1 MRENKKV
8 CIVVPVYNA
17 EKYLGY
23 CLNSIWSQTYT
34 NWTAILVDDG
44 STDGSLDI
52 CRQYESMD
60 SRFRVISKPNGG
72 VSSARNAGLALAQG
86 DYLEFLDSDDCLA
99 HDTLEKQVR
108 LAEAYNSQL
117 IIMDIM
123 MVDFSN
129 PDLDRVML
137 SSAWLNQSPCLLSP
151 EEFKAKRMQLVW
163 LTVLLECLHA
173 KLYDLS
179 LWKKLDL
186 TFPEDLS
193 LGEDFVTNMKYFE
206 ACNNAVF
213 LHECGHYY
221 NCIMGSSSLTQKYRA
236 NLFET
241 KMYLIEELEKY
252 LGGRNHLSAPE
263 LDAFY
268 CYTASNGLSAVERAI
283 LDSGMREDQLVA
295 RLQEMFAHPLF
306 AESIRHASYIP
317 DRFVECIEPAKQNN
331 FAGIIRY
338 IADEMFQ
345 KGMKPAEEVQVAQEE
360 IPHAQEEFPVADSV
374 PEVVGEI
381 VPALNPG
388 LLNRMVRKLL
398 RMLRPLVGSGAM
410 DERVG
415 RWEHEIA
422 QMGLKCTLKKH
433 IRDHKKVTRNVLEC
447 QTLQLEAQINGIHSH
462 LEERCNA
469 LDQCVSERIWEQT
482 AASTAEI
489 RKVEGIIDQTAT
501 HLQNMYTRVSAT
513 ELQLKKVDDKVSAA
527 ADQLRKVDDGIFAAA
542 DQLRNVDD
550 RVSAAADQLRKVDDR
565 ISAAADQLHS
575 VDNRISAAADQLRS
589 VDERISTAVDQLWK
603 MDGRV
608 SAAAD
613 QIWKLD
619 EKIAAST
626 AMLQENLSGY
636 VWLSEQRMTKLAYQ
650 RDINELRQRKKA
662 IMLATAEHGNIGD
675 SAITLAEQQ
684 ILSEQFP
691 EYFQVE
697 ISTYEFNQKEA
708 YLHAILN
715 PEDIIFV
722 NGGGNMGDR
731 YIEEEELHRKIVREF
746 PNNKIVIFPQTISFS
761 TSEQG
766 AQEIAKS
773 ARVYNSHKDLTLFV
787 RGETSLAFA
796 QKYFDKVK
804 TILMP
809 DVVHVLRSQY
819 AIDRSGALLCLRE
832 DEEGSLNEAAKE
844 RIRFAALAMTGNV
857 TYSTNTHSEDV
868 SREIRGFVVRKELM
882 RFASHRVVI
891 TDRLHGMI
899 FAAVTG
905 TPCVV
910 LASSDHKIQE
920 YYNAFF
926 HDSNT
931 VFFVGNDADALDD
944 AIKQALQVTDAICP
958 IFEKNPHGLI
968 RSVTME
974 Q

>member
-1 MRENKKV
+1 MLVNTGSFNKEKKV
-8 CIVVPVYNA
+8 CIIVPVYNA

-23 CLNSIWSQTYT
+23 CLNSILSQTYT

-44 STDGSLDI
+44 STDNSLNI
-52 CRQYESMD
+52 CRQYENMD
-60 SRFRVISKPNGG
+60 SRFHVISKPNGG
-72 VSSARNAGLALAQG
+72 VSSARNAGLELAQG

-99 HDTLEKQVR
+99 LDALEKQVR

-163 LTVLLECLHA
+163 LTALLECLHA

-206 ACNNAVF
+206 ACNSAVF

-241 KMYLIEELEKY
+241 KMYLIEELEKH
-252 LGGRNHLSAPE
+252 LGGRNNLSAPE

-268 CYTASNGLSAVERAI
+268 CYTASNGLGAVERAI
-283 LDSGMREDQLVA
+283 LDSGMSEKQLVA

-306 AESIRHASYIP
+306 AESIRLASYIP
-317 DRFVECIEPAKQNN
+317 DRFVACIEPAKQNA
-331 FAGIIRY
+331 FAEVIRY
-338 IADEMFQ
+338 IADGMFQ
-345 KGMKPAEEVQVAQEE
+345 KSMKHVEELQVPQEE
-360 IPHAQEEFPVADSV
+360 ISAEAASNLSSEVA
-374 PEVVGEI
+374 EKI
-381 VPALNPG
+381 FPALNPG

-398 RMLRPLVGSGAM
+398 RMLRPIMGSGVM
-410 DERVG
+410 GERVS
-415 RWEHEIA
+415 RWECEIA
-422 QMGLKCTLKKH
+422 QMGLKCTLRNH
-433 IRDHKKVTRNVLEC
+433 IRDHKKVTQNVLDR
-447 QTLQLEAQINGIHSH
+447 QTWQLEAQINGIHNH
-462 LEERCNA
+462 IEERCNT
-469 LDQCVSERIWEQT
+469 LDRCVSERIWEQT
-482 AASTAEI
+482 TVSTAEI
-489 RKVEGIIDQTAT
+489 RKMEEMIDQTAT
-501 HLQNMYTRVSAT
+501 RLQEVDTGVSAVA
-513 ELQLKKVDDKVSAA
+513 LQLQDM
-527 ADQLRKVDDGIFAAA
+527 DG
-542 DQLRNVDD
+542 
-550 RVSAAADQLRKVDDR
+550 K
-565 ISAAADQLHS
+565 
-575 VDNRISAAADQLRS
+575 
-589 VDERISTAVDQLWK
+589 IST
-603 MDGRV
+603 
-608 SAAAD
+608 AAD

-619 EKIAAST
+619 EKIADSV

-636 VWLSEQRMTKLAYQ
+636 VWMSEQRMTKAAYQ

-684 ILSEQFP
+684 ILGEQFS

-697 ISTYEFNQKEA
+697 ISTYEFDRKEV

-715 PEDIIFV
+715 TEDIIFV

-731 YIEEEELHRKIVREF
+731 YIEEEELRRKIVCEF
-746 PNNKIVIFPQTISFS
+746 PNNKIVILPQTISFS
-761 TSEQG
+761 ATEQG
-766 AQEIAKS
+766 TLEITKS

-796 QKYFDKVK
+796 RKYFDKVK

-819 AIDRSGALLCLRE
+819 AVDRNGALLCLRE
-832 DEEGSLNEAAKE
+832 DEEGRLDGAGKE

-857 TYSTNTHSEDV
+857 TYSTNTYSEDV

-899 FAAVTG
+899 FAAITG

-910 LASSDHKIQE
+910 LASYNHKIRE

-926 HDSNT
+926 RDSNA
-931 VFFVGNDADALDD
+931 VFFVGDDIDALDGS
-944 AIKQALQVTDAICP
+944 IQQALQVTNAVYP
-958 IFEKNPHGLI
+958 IFEKNPHSLI
-968 RSVTME
+968 RSVAMD